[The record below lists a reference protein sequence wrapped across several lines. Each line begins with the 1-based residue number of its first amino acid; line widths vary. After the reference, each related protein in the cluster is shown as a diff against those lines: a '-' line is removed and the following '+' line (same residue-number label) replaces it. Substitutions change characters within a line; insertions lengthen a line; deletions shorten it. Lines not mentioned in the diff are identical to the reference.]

1 MFFAVLLND
10 LDAHRGL
17 GFLYIIY
24 AVLQCDLPPLRPH
37 CGEAPDRD
45 LNPGQADLVAGL
57 LTTRMINTE
66 KTEIVDIHLAKPG

>member
-10 LDAHRGL
+10 LYAHRGL
-17 GFLYIIY
+17 GFLSIIY
-24 AVLQCDLPPLRPH
+24 AVLQCDLPPLRPR
-37 CGEAPDRD
+37 GEAPDRD
-45 LNPGQADLVAGL
+45 SNPGQADLVAGL